1 MNLAKQIQQE
11 NKRFELINKC
21 SDIYYE
27 SLQEVDKLKYFP
39 YYFKNLFENKS
50 IRELQKYIKTVE
62 NLKKIQLKNK

>member
-1 MNLAKQIQQE
+1 MTLAKQIQQE
-11 NKRFELINKC
+11 NKKFELINKC